1 MDVLHCDLN
10 NFYASVEQVVNPELR
25 CKYLAVSGNPETR
38 SGIILAKNTAAKNMG
53 VQTGEPIWQAKQKC
67 PELVCVP
74 PHFEYYVHYSK
85 RVREIYERYTDK
97 VEGFGLDECWLDV
110 THSKIFGTP
119 TEIAE
124 KIRKEVKQKTGLTVS
139 VGVSFTKTFAKLG
152 SDLKKPDATT
162 VISRDNYRDIVWRLP
177 VNAMLNVGRHT
188 EYKLNAMGI
197 YTLGD
202 LANASLLALKKKF
215 GIVGEKL
222 YCAAR
227 GEDVEEVS
235 EYNEQREIKSV
246 GHGTTT
252 LRDVMNYSDADK
264 VIFVLSDMVATRLRR
279 YGLQGEVVSLDIR
292 RNDLTHESRQH
303 KIRATQVADDIYHTA
318 TKLLR
323 EMWRESTFDKPLR
336 SLSVRMSSLGEVCQG
351 YQLSLFDEHGEK
363 DMQLEYSLDKIRKKF
378 GFKAIT
384 RASLLDN
391 DLVSDKFFGEE
402 DLLPF
407 KR

>member
-10 NFYASVEQVVNPELR
+10 NFYASVEQVVNPQLK

-38 SGIILAKNTAAKNMG
+38 SGIVLAKNTAAKLLG

-67 PELVCVP
+67 PELVCVL
-74 PHFEYYVHYSK
+74 PHFDYYVHYSK
-85 RVREIYERYTDK
+85 RVREICERYTDR

-119 TEIAE
+119 FEIAE
-124 KIRKEVKQKTGLTVS
+124 KIRQHVKDETGLTVS

-162 VISRDNYRDIVWRLP
+162 VISRDNYRDVVWRLP
-177 VNAMLNVGRHT
+177 VNAMLNVGKHT
-188 EYKLNAMGI
+188 EYKLHGMGI

-202 LANASLLALKKKF
+202 LANASLIALKKKF

-222 YCAAR
+222 YRAAR
-227 GEDVEEVS
+227 GEDEEEVR
-235 EYNEQREIKSV
+235 EYDEQREIKSV

-252 LRDVMNYSDADK
+252 LRDVTTYADADK
-264 VIFVLSDMVATRLRR
+264 VIFFLCDMVATRLRR
-279 YGLQGEVVSLDIR
+279 YGLQGQVVSLDIR
-292 RNDLTHESRQH
+292 RNDLTHESKQH
-303 KIRATQVADDIYHTA
+303 KVRSTHIANDIYCTA

-323 EMWRESTFDKPLR
+323 EMWREATFDKPLR
-336 SLSVRMSSLGEVCQG
+336 SLTVRASSLTQVCQG
-351 YQLSLFDEHGEK
+351 YQLSLFDQRSEK

-378 GFKAIT
+378 GFKSIT
-384 RASLLDN
+384 RASLLHN
-391 DLVSDKFFGEE
+391 DLVSDKLFSDE